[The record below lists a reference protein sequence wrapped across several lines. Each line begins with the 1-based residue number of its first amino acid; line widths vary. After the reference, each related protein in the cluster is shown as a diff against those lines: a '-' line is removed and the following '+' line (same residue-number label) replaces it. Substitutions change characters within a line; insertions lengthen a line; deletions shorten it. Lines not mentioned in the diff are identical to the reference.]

1 MLNETIRKIREGGY
15 SATEIK
21 LMAVCLVLL
30 GLVIG
35 LVIAPAKFFIAGS
48 FNSNGNGNSGCISTP
63 EEFAEMLK
71 KITDKK
77 ASK

>member
-1 MLNETIRKIREGGY
+1 
-15 SATEIK
+15 
-21 LMAVCLVLL
+21 MAVCLVLL

-48 FNSNGNGNSGCISTP
+48 FNDNGNGNSGCISTP

>member
-1 MLNETIRKIREGGY
+1 MQIFFCVY

-48 FNSNGNGNSGCISTP
+48 FNGNGNGNSGCISTP